1 MAEEK
6 KKKIRFDKKVALAN
20 DVENLVDDVFGT
32 LRGKKA
38 DEIVDSLKLSSGLRR
53 KKAGNRR
60 IGAGGQNRKSVR
72 SEFDNIEEQEEEGD
86 DVLPA
91 MMNQLGVDHHHPSA
105 K

>member
-1 MAEEK
+1 M
-6 KKKIRFDKKVALAN
+6 AN

-53 KKAGNRR
+53 KKGGNRR
-60 IGAGGQNRKSVR
+60 IGAGGGAGGPRKNAR
-72 SEFDNIEEQEEEGD
+72 SEFENIEEHEEEGD
-86 DVLPA
+86 DALAA
-91 MMNQLGVDHHHPSA
+91 MMNQLGVDHHPSS